1 MVATRKISAEA
12 PLSRVRHLTLACCA
26 GLLAACGTQAPPVE
40 VANVPSFIT
49 AEIEAREDGRCY
61 GRDITPAII
70 ETVTEQVLVGEA
82 AFGEDGTL
90 VRPARYESVIRQ
102 QITRERQEVAFETL
116 CPPAYTEVF
125 VASLQ
130 RALRA
135 RGFYSGD
142 ITGMMDTRTGRA
154 VQDYQRREGPD
165 SPLLWIAAARELG
178 LVQLSEDQIEALN
191 ASPFGARS

>member
-1 MVATRKISAEA
+1 M
-12 PLSRVRHLTLACCA
+12 SRVRHLTLACCA

-70 ETVTEQVLVGEA
+70 ETVTEQVLVEEA

-142 ITGMMDTRTGRA
+142 ITGMMDRTTGRA

-178 LVQLSEDQIEALN
+178 LVRLSEDQIEALN
-191 ASPFGARS
+191 ASPFGPRS